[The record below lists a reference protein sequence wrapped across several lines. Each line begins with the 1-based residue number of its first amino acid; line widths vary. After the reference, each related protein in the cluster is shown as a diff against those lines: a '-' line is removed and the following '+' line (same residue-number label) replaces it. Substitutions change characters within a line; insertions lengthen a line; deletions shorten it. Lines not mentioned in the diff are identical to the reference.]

1 MQDFHQFVWDDN
13 LKRDCRTLV
22 KLALAEDLGGE
33 QDWTTIALVPADRM
47 GAANIV
53 AREPGIAAGLL
64 AIPVVLAEAQ
74 SRLHVTTFLDD
85 GQHFAAGTK
94 LAEITGNVRDLLT
107 VERTL
112 LNLLGRLLGIATLTG
127 RYVSEVAGTGARI
140 YDTRKTMPGWRR
152 LEKYA
157 VRCGGGS
164 NHRTGLFDAVLIKDN
179 HLAQRSG
186 AAVGSPAD
194 AASAVQAARQFL
206 QSPQGAAKQQ
216 MLPVEVEVDSLDQ
229 LAAVLP
235 AGPDIVLLDNMPP
248 ALLREAVKLRDQVA
262 PHVELEASGGVRLET
277 LREIAATGVE
287 RISVGALTHSARVL
301 DIGLDWQG

>member
-1 MQDFHQFVWDDN
+1 MTN
-13 LKRDCRTLV
+13 NS
-22 KLALAEDLGGE
+22 GE
-33 QDWTTIALVPADRM
+33 LDGRAAWTVAAAAVAILTIAY
-47 GAANIV
+47 GA
-53 AREPGIAAGLL
+53 PLIA
-64 AIPVVLAEAQ
+64 VLAM
-74 SRLHVTTFLDD
+74 
-85 GQHFAAGTK
+85 K
-94 LAEITGNVRDLLT
+94 P
-107 VERTL
+107 
-112 LNLLGRLLGIATLTG
+112 IATELQT
-127 RYVSEVAGTGARI
+127 
-140 YDTRKTMPGWRR
+140 
-152 LEKYA
+152 
-157 VRCGGGS
+157 
-164 NHRTGLFDAVLIKDN
+164 
-179 HLAQRSG
+179 QRSG